1 MDASKHVLSV
11 FSCSGVLGET
21 RRRGMEPNVDGNA
34 LELVPSFRDEIKQI
48 LETVKT

>member
-1 MDASKHVLSV
+1 MDASKHMLSV
-11 FSCSGVLGET
+11 FSCSAVLGET
-21 RRRGMEPNVDGNA
+21 RRRGMEPNDGNA